1 MTRSMSEVSL
11 AVSISRD
18 GKAIYENLTLAQVA
32 QAVASKSIQSSDHY
46 WFVGMTDW
54 ALISSRQWVAPS
66 SVAPAPAPA
75 QVSTPASKPTPV
87 ASPATESAPVQSWSA
102 AAPTRTPPVA
112 STPPLRQPSEPTLA
126 NPVEKGFSPYATFYR
141 SNDDRWVFGIFGGL
155 AHRNCW
161 PKPLLLLIRILI
173 LIAFLP
179 GLAYLGWGFM
189 TMLLIPSLPTSN
201 VRSYYDLNNGKP
213 LQDTTDFSR
222 LIKILVVGFIVLVF
236 VVLFVLGVSRRF

>member
-1 MTRSMSEVSL
+1 MSEVSL

-32 QAVASKSIQSSDHY
+32 QGVASKSIQSSDHY

-66 SVAPAPAPA
+66 SVAPASAPA
-75 QVSTPASKPTPV
+75 QVPTPASKPT
-87 ASPATESAPVQSWSA
+87 
-102 AAPTRTPPVA
+102 
-112 STPPLRQPSEPTLA
+112 
-126 NPVEKGFSPYATFYR
+126 PVEKGFSPYATFYR
-141 SNDDRWVFGIFGGL
+141 SNDDRWVFGILGGL
-155 AHRNCW
+155 AHRYCW

-173 LIAFLP
+173 LIAFPYLVLL
-179 GLAYLGWGFM
+179 GFAFLGWGFM
-189 TMLLIPSLPTSN
+189 TMLLIPLWFASN

-213 LQDTTDFSR
+213 LQDTPDFSR

-236 VVLFVLGVSRRF
+236 AVLFVCNQPLLGWLVNGRYS